1 MKTIYRVGTHL
12 KKLSKPGKNQEKLT
26 TRSGYKLIVSFRPPL
41 DRARV
46 LFNWY
51 KETQKF

>member
-1 MKTIYRVGTHL
+1 VSKYL
-12 KKLSKPGKNQEKLT
+12 KKLSKPRKKPGKIDYS
-26 TRSGYKLIVSFRPPL
+26 SGYKLIVSFRPPL